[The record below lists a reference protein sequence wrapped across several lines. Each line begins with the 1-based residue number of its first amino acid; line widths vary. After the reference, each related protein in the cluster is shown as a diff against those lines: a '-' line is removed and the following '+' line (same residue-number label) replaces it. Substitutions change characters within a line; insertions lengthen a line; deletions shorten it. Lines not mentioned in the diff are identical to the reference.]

1 MRNKMEMNHV
11 LVVEDDKEIREG
23 VEIYLKSQGYEVFQA
38 ADGVEGLEVI
48 EKEDIHLAIVDIMMP
63 RMDGISMVVKLR
75 EKYDFPVIF
84 LSAKSEEVDKIMGL
98 NMGADDYVTKPFTPM
113 ELLARVNSQLRRY
126 RRFMEKLGDKEENSR
141 IHTIG
146 GLEINEDNVEVT
158 VDGEPVKMTPIEYKI
173 LLLLMKN
180 PGRVFSA
187 EEIYERVWNERAI
200 NADTIMVHVR
210 NIREKIEVNP
220 REPKYLK
227 VVWGVGYKI
236 EKQA

>member
-84 LSAKSEEVDKIMGL
+84 LSAKSEEVDKIIAICSLPGL
-98 NMGADDYVTKPFTPM
+98 IGMKEANLIECCANING
-113 ELLARVNSQLRRY
+113 R
-126 RRFMEKLGDKEENSR
+126 KL
-141 IHTIG
+141 
-146 GLEINEDNVEVT
+146 
-158 VDGEPVKMTPIEYKI
+158 Y
-173 LLLLMKN
+173 
-180 PGRVFSA
+180 
-187 EEIYERVWNERAI
+187 AI
-200 NADTIMVHVR
+200 
-210 NIREKIEVNP
+210 
-220 REPKYLK
+220 
-227 VVWGVGYKI
+227 
-236 EKQA
+236 

>member
-200 NADTIMVHVR
+200 NTDTILVHVR
-210 NIREKIEVNP
+210 NISEKLEVNP
-220 REPKYLK
+220 
-227 VVWGVGYKI
+227 
-236 EKQA
+236 